1 MAHKD
6 PLVSTIVP
14 AFNAERYLGLAI
26 DSILD
31 QTYSNIEVLVVDNAS
46 TDTTAQVIK
55 GYGDKVRYLREDT
68 KGPAAARN
76 RGLQESKG
84 EYIAFLDSD
93 DLWLPDK
100 TERQVRFLTEHP
112 EYGIVYSQYEYID
125 ENGELYDNK
134 WGRVCT
140 QTGWVFEDLLRH
152 ELQIGI
158 GTMMIRRSSLEEA
171 GNFNEKLITAEDTDL
186 FIRLAKYSQFGHIAG
201 PVARYRSHKESLTK
215 QQGVPRG
222 TFKSL
227 DYLVERYPELHP
239 SKNSVMSYAY
249 AVRHFAR
256 GRGAFHKGDYQETRR
271 QTLKA
276 IKYRPLWLS
285 VWPYLLGSFVPA
297 KVIDLVRGLKR

>member
-14 AFNAERYLGLAI
+14 AFNAERYLDLAI
-26 DSILD
+26 DSILS
-31 QTYSNIEVLVVDNAS
+31 QTYSNIEVLIVDNAS
-46 TDTTAQVIK
+46 TDKTADIINA
-55 GYGDKVRYLREDT
+55 YGARVRYLREET

-76 RGLQESKG
+76 RGLAEAQG

-100 TERQVRFLTEHP
+100 TERQVEYLTEHP
-112 EYGIVYSQYEYID
+112 EYGVCYSHYEYID
-125 ENGELYDNK
+125 ENGELYHNTWAK
-134 WGRVCT
+134 HST
-140 QTGWVFEDLLRH
+140 QTGVVFEDLLRH
-152 ELQIGI
+152 ELQLGI
-158 GTMMIRRSSLEEA
+158 GTMMIRRSSLHEA

-186 FIRLAKYSQFGHIAG
+186 FIRLAKYNQFGYIPG

-215 QQGVPRG
+215 QQDVPRG

-239 SKNSVMSYAY
+239 SMSPIMGYAY

-256 GRGAFHKGDYQETRR
+256 GKGAFHKGDYLETRS
-271 QTLKA
+271 QSLQA
-276 IKYRPLWLS
+276 LKYRPLYLG

-297 KVIDLVRGLKR
+297 KIIDLIRGLKR